1 MQKQNLDQLTFP
13 NGRSVKRA
21 KQDAKKRAK
30 DQKVSLNQALDR
42 IASDYGNFPTW
53 EKAMKVLQNKGSI
66 NDKSAPKV
74 IVIASHFDQWLKNAV
89 TGSGGSV
96 LEGMTQA
103 LDPKIRSSLESLHDE
118 GFPEEILADFAH
130 QMSKS

>member
-1 MQKQNLDQLTFP
+1 MQKQNLDQLSFP

-21 KQDAKKRAK
+21 KQDAKRFARG
-30 DQKVSLNQALDR
+30 QKIPLNQALDQ
-42 IASDYGNFPTW
+42 IASDYGNFPSW
-53 EKAMKVLQNKGSI
+53 EKAMNVLQNKGFI
-66 NDKSAPKV
+66 NDKSEPE
-74 IVIASHFDQWLKNAV
+74 VIASHFDQWLKDAV

-96 LEGMTQA
+96 LEGMSQA

>member
-21 KQDAKKRAK
+21 KQDAKKRVR
-30 DQKVSLNQALDR
+30 DQKIPLNQALDR
-42 IASDYGNFPTW
+42 ISSEYGDFPTW
-53 EKAMKVLQNKGSI
+53 EKAMTALQNERSI
-66 NDKSAPKV
+66 TDKSTPKSMT
-74 IVIASHFDQWLKNAV
+74 SHFDQWLVSAV
-89 TGSGGSV
+89 QGNEDSV
-96 LEGMTQA
+96 LEGMSQA
-103 LDPKIRSSLESLHDE
+103 LDPEIRSSLESLHDE